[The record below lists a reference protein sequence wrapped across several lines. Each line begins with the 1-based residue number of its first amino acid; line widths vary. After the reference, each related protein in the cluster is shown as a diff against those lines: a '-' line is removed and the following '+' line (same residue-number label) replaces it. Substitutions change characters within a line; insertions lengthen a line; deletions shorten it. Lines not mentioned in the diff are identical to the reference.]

1 MRIMLDTNILVSIA
15 IFDSDKLKEMLIN
28 ICDNHTL
35 VLSSYIIEE
44 LQDVVK
50 RKFENKTNSLSK
62 FLFQL
67 PYELNY
73 ISSNVIIDN
82 RIKIRDEK
90 DLPIINS
97 AIVSN
102 VDILITGDKD
112 FNEIKLKKP
121 KIMTVREFLE
131 KY

>member
-15 IFDSDKLKEMLIN
+15 IFNSDKLKEMLIN

-44 LQDVVK
+44 LEEVVK
-50 RKFENKTNSLSK
+50 RKFKNKTNSLNK

-73 ISSNVIIDN
+73 IPSNVIVN
-82 RIKIRDEK
+82 NKIKIRNQN

-112 FNEIKLKKP
+112 FSEIKLKKP
-121 KIMTVREFLE
+121 KIMTAREFLE